1 MNLEDFENIYDIKT
15 DNIREEFNENKNLE
29 YYYNLLNK
37 NIEKLEVN
45 NSINNIIFLYFDEK
59 PHFKIL
65 LYLVIK
71 NFKDWSHTVIC
82 NNKNYDIIKNMCN
95 EISKNINIIKV
106 DLSKYCLLDENIWNR
121 IDCKNNLIIDE
132 NLFFMKNIDEEYL
145 NYNIINNRY
154 MVLIKTEVIKN
165 ILKIIKFKNVR
176 NSNNDIYFFFK
187 IFRKSY
193 IKNENRKCL
202 YS

>member
-1 MNLEDFENIYDIKT
+1 MNLEDFENIYDIET
-15 DNIREEFNENKNLE
+15 DNIREKFNKNKNLE
-29 YYYNLLNK
+29 FYYNLLNK
-37 NIEKLEVN
+37 NIEKLKIN
-45 NSINNIIFLYFDEK
+45 NSDNNIIFLYFDEK

-71 NFKDWSHTVIC
+71 NFKYWSHTVIC
-82 NNKNYDIIKNMCN
+82 NNKNYDVIKNKWK
-95 EISKNINIIKV
+95 EISENINIIKV

-154 MVLIKTEVIKN
+154 MVLIKT
-165 ILKIIKFKNVR
+165 
-176 NSNNDIYFFFK
+176 D
-187 IFRKSY
+187 
-193 IKNENRKCL
+193 
-202 YS
+202 